1 MFKRQISCLL
11 ALVMI
16 LQIVMPFN
24 AFARENKPS
33 HTNFAKVGEVSTK
46 DYPKIDTKLILQR
59 NKEVARSR
67 KHAPAQ
73 RGVALKKSDYVDGS
87 DPSDSNKPKYFGRVS
102 AELITKGLDNGPFQ
116 WGEIFGKDGAG
127 NNNPIRIEFHQLL
140 DDSPTGIQ

>member
-73 RGVALKKSDYVDGS
+73 RGVALKNPTTSTVAILPIAISQNISGEFLRSSLRKVWTMARSNGEKSLEKMEQGTTIR
-87 DPSDSNKPKYFGRVS
+87 F
-102 AELITKGLDNGPFQ
+102 ELNSINY
-116 WGEIFGKDGAG
+116 
-127 NNNPIRIEFHQLL
+127 
-140 DDSPTGIQ
+140 